1 MKVRILSISLNPSRY
16 DVSKLA
22 EMSYDEAKAFAEND
36 TVNCMNCRN
45 FTINPN
51 EVQELTFHA
60 DVVRF
65 GDTSDTVLNWLKVSE
80 H

>member
-1 MKVRILSISLNPSRY
+1 MKVRILSISLNPNKY

-22 EMSYDEAKAFAEND
+22 RMSYDEAKEFAEKD
-36 TVNCMNCRN
+36 TLNCMSCRN

-51 EVQELTFHA
+51 EVQEVTFHA
-60 DVVRF
+60 DGVRF